1 MYIFFSILAF
11 TFIIFIHELGHLF
24 FARLFKVKVEVFSIG
39 IGPSLFKIKIKD
51 TEYRFSPIFLGGY
64 CKLKGSEHLEHEL
77 RLNKQLE
84 ADKDSIFGISHF
96 KRILIYFA
104 GPLFNLIFALIV
116 FIAIEMIGIVYPD
129 YSNKIIVI
137 NKNAL
142 SKFRDGDVILNVDNT
157 NIKYYSDLKKV
168 LPLKNSKVTFTVL
181 RDGENISFEDNT
193 NLDKFLEEINP
204 WIDLVVA
211 KVKINSSAE
220 VAGLQPNDRIVSIND
235 VSISNNRDLD
245 DLISKLDV
253 NVVDIKYERDGEI
266 LTSKLVFQDINK
278 NLGIYLLPG
287 LKRLVRADNLVIAFI
302 NSFNKVLDILGRIL
316 YSIIELF
323 TNFRSNSKNITG
335 PVGMINIFAGSFS
348 FGVLY
353 WLDTLA
359 IFNLLIAGMNLFFVV
374 IPMLDG
380 GQILISFIEL
390 VRGKRFKAKIIYYFY
405 LFGILMMLILFIL
418 GLLNDLSNF

>member
-116 FIAIEMIGIVYPD
+116 FIVIEMIGIVYPD

-193 NLDKFLEEINP
+193 SLDKFLEEINP

-287 LKRLVRADNLVIAFI
+287 LKRLVRADNLVIAFTK
-302 NSFNKVLDILGRIL
+302 SFNKVLDILGRIL

>member
-129 YSNKIIVI
+129 YSSKIIVI
-137 NKNAL
+137 NKSAL
-142 SKFRDGDVILNVDNT
+142 SKFRDGDVILSVDNT
-157 NIKYYSDLKKV
+157 NIKYYSDLKRV
-168 LPLKNSKVTFTVL
+168 LPLKNSRVTFTVL

-245 DLISKLDV
+245 NLISKLDV

-287 LKRLVRADNLVIAFI
+287 SKRLVRADNLVIAFT

-316 YSIIELF
+316 YSIVELF
-323 TNFRSNSKNITG
+323 TNFRSNAKNITG

-348 FGVLY
+348 FGILY

-380 GQILISFIEL
+380 GQILISCIEL
-390 VRGKRFKAKIIYYFY
+390 LRGKRFKAKIIYYFY
-405 LFGILMMLILFIL
+405 LFGILMMLILFVL
-418 GLLNDLSNF
+418 GLLNDLSNL

>member
-129 YSNKIIVI
+129 YSNKVIVI

-245 DLISKLDV
+245 NLISKLDV

>member
-287 LKRLVRADNLVIAFI
+287 LKRLVRADNLVIAFT

-390 VRGKRFKAKIIYYFY
+390 MRGKRFKAKIIYYFY

>member
-116 FIAIEMIGIVYPD
+116 FIVIEMIGIVYPD

-193 NLDKFLEEINP
+193 SLDKFLEEINP

-287 LKRLVRADNLVIAFI
+287 LKRLVRADNLVIAFT